1 MTTEQQTQSSP
12 RDPRFVNQPPGL
24 LGKILAF
31 ILGAG
36 FLVLA
41 FMFSLVALAVIAVGG
56 LIIGGWLWWKTRA
69 IRQQMKDMQATM
81 QTQQPATEGHIIEGE
96 VIRESEPPVRPERL
110 LR

>member
-12 RDPRFVNQPPGL
+12 RNPRFANQPPGL
-24 LGKILAF
+24 LGKIMAF

-41 FMFSLVALAVIAVGG
+41 FMFSLVALAVLAVGG
-56 LIIGGWLWWKTRA
+56 LVVWGWLWWKTRA
-69 IRQQMKDMQATM
+69 IRQQMKDLQATR
-81 QTQQPATEGHIIEGE
+81 QTQPPADGHIIEGE
-96 VIRESEPPVRPERL
+96 VIRDSDAPARPERL

>member
-1 MTTEQQTQSSP
+1 MTHALSTSRPVCWGKFWYSFLARDFLYSP
-12 RDPRFVNQPPGL
+12 SCFHW
-24 LGKILAF
+24 
-31 ILGAG
+31 
-36 FLVLA
+36 
-41 FMFSLVALAVIAVGG
+41 SLAVIAVGG